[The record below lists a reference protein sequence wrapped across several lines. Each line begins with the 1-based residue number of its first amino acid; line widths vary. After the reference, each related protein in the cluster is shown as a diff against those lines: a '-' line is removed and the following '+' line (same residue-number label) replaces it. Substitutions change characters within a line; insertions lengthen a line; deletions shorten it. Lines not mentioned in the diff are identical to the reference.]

1 MELEWG
7 PHCFYHIFRE
17 RDESCLTGSTAAAT
31 EGAMGVRPVLPGPA
45 PAERWPELPLSQWA
59 GTRDTLHMW
68 TQMVGKLRLALSP
81 RVNHWWEV
89 PLYVSP
95 RGLTTSAMPYPRGI
109 FEAEFDFLAHVLR
122 FTTSLDET
130 RTIALAP
137 RTVADFYSE
146 FLGTLAGLGVDARI
160 WPVPVEIA
168 NPIRFHRDTQHAFYD
183 REYARRFWRI
193 LISADTILK
202 EFRARFIGK
211 ASPVHFFWGSFD
223 LAATRFSGRRAPERP
238 NADKVTREAYS
249 HEVWSAGWW
258 PGGGEITSPMFYAY
272 AAPEPAEFRK
282 APVRP
287 AAAWYHSQ
295 LGEFL
300 LPYEA
305 VRQASDPRAAL
316 LEFLESSYEAAANL
330 GGWDRATLE
339 RPR

>member
-1 MELEWG
+1 
-7 PHCFYHIFRE
+7 
-17 RDESCLTGSTAAAT
+17 
-31 EGAMGVRPVLPGPA
+31 
-45 PAERWPELPLSQWA
+45 
-59 GTRDTLHMW
+59 MW

-95 RGLTTSAMPYPRGI
+95 RGLTTSAMPYPGGLM
-109 FEAEFDFLAHVLR
+109 EAEFDFLAHVLR
-122 FTTSLDET
+122 LTTSLDET
-130 RTIALAP
+130 RIIALVP

-146 FLGTLAGLGVDARI
+146 FLETLAALGVEARI
-160 WPVPVEIA
+160 WPMPVEIA
-168 NPIRFHRDTQHAFYD
+168 NPIRFDRDTQHAFYD
-183 REYARRFWRI
+183 PEYARRFWRI

-238 NADKVTREAYS
+238 NADNVTREAYS

-258 PGGGEITSPMFYAY
+258 PGGGEITAPMFYAY
-272 AAPEPAEFRK
+272 CAPEPAEFRN

-287 AAAWYHSQ
+287 AAASYHSQ

-300 LPYEA
+300 LPYDA
-305 VRQASDPRAAL
+305 VRRASDPRTAL
-316 LEFLESSYEAAANL
+316 MEFLASSYEAASSL
-330 GGWDRATLE
+330 GGWDRAALE
-339 RPR
+339 RSR